1 MKITC
6 FLPCR
11 KGSQRIANKNIR
23 PFSSYQY
30 GLLEIKLK
38 QLAKIQEIDEIILST
53 NDEEIIN
60 YATNLDISN
69 LIVDLRDD
77 RLCSSKTSTDELI
90 EYAGKIV
97 QEGHILWTH
106 VTSPFITEEVY
117 KKAIAEYAAGLKTH
131 YDSLM
136 TVSAINGFIWNEG
149 GPINYDYTNEKW
161 PRTQTIS
168 PLYEINSGIF
178 LASTNVYHE
187 RKDRIGDRP
196 LFYETS
202 TIESLDIDWEEDWKI
217 AEAIMNQV
225 DNEELKTR

>member
-23 PFSSYQY
+23 PFSNYQY
-30 GLLEIKLK
+30 GLLEIKLN
-38 QLAKIQEIDEIILST
+38 QLAKVQEIDEIILST

-60 YATNLDISN
+60 YASTLDISN
-69 LIVDLRDD
+69 LIVDVRDD
-77 RLCSSKTSTDELI
+77 RLCSNQTSTDELI

-117 KKAIAEYAAGLKTH
+117 TKAIAEYAAGLKAH

-136 TVSAINGFIWNEG
+136 TVSTINGFIWNEG
-149 GPINYDYTNEKW
+149 GPVNYDYTNEKW

-225 DNEELKTR
+225 YNEELKIR